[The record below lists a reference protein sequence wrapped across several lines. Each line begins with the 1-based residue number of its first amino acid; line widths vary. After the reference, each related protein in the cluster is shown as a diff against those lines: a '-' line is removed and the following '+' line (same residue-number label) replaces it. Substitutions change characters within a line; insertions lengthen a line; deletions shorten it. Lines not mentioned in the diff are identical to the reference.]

1 MRSQEA
7 AALEVLAE
15 PPVATAA
22 IQILK
27 AAMAAMAAPAL
38 ALAPAVPVERQRQQV
53 VEVPRTELP
62 EVPAGPRE
70 CASLDVGQ
78 LLLLPFGQDTST

>member
-1 MRSQEA
+1 MRSQETA
-7 AALEVLAE
+7 AQEVLAE

-22 IQILK
+22 IQVLK

-38 ALAPAVPVERQRQQV
+38 APAPAVPVERQRQQV

-70 CASLDVGQ
+70 CASLGVGQ
-78 LLLLPFGQDTST
+78 LLLLLFGQDTST